1 VNGLNLRAHKA
12 VQLHASTSVEYRN
25 LVRQAEKS
33 LKSLGY
39 SFLRN
44 EATLLTEF
52 EVLSPSR
59 FRIVVRK
66 DSREDYSF
74 GFIRSQKTETSLE
87 LRRDLDVPE
96 SDRSVSENAKAF
108 MEQLISG
115 LPEKPWNGLGFVRSR
130 TERAKWLEL
139 SCI

>member
-1 VNGLNLRAHKA
+1 MR
-12 VQLHASTSVEYRN
+12 ASTRVEYRK
-25 LVRQAEKS
+25 LVRQVEKS

-44 EATLLTEF
+44 ETSLLTEF
-52 EVLSPSR
+52 EVLFPSC
-59 FRIVVRK
+59 FRVVVQK

-74 GFIRSQKTETSLE
+74 GFIRSQKTETTLE
-87 LRRDLDVPE
+87 LRRDLDAPE
-96 SDRSVSENAKAF
+96 SDGLVSKNAKAF
-108 MEQLISG
+108 MEHLTFA
-115 LPEKPWNGLGFVRSR
+115 LPEKPWKGLGLVRSR